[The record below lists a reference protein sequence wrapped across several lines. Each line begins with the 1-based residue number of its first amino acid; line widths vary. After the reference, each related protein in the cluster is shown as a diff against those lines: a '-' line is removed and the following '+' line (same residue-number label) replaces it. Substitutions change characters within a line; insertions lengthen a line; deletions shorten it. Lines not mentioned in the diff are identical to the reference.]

1 MEYVSF
7 GGVMDFRMMSIETM
21 KTVSISELRLEHA
34 RASAKLMEIS

>member
-1 MEYVSF
+1 
-7 GGVMDFRMMSIETM
+7 M